1 MLDNLERKWGKY
13 TIPHLMRYIVFGNAL
28 IYLIQ
33 MIFPQIVYYLNLM
46 PDRILRGEVWRLVT
60 FLFVPSIGNLLMTAL
75 SLFCYYWIGEALE
88 RTIGSFRFGMYYL
101 IGWAAIILVSFLL
114 YFLRIFN
121 IGYLY
126 NQMSFFN
133 QTLFIAL
140 ATLHPNIQI
149 LLFYFLPV
157 KAKWAG
163 VFSGVIILIE
173 FFTSAFPIKML
184 ILASFLPY
192 LVYFLPMLIQR
203 FKAEKRRKEFEK
215 KINGTWNEPVNQGKG
230 GNGIHIQVVN
240 PSAVNKNGS
249 EDRKVRK
256 VAFHRC
262 TVCGITEQDD
272 PNMIFRYCSTCNG
285 NHEYCEQHIHNHTH
299 I

>member
-1 MLDNLERKWGKY
+1 MLENLERKWGKF
-13 TIPHLMRYIVFGNAL
+13 TIPHLMRYIVFGNVL
-28 IYLIQ
+28 IYLIN
-33 MIFPQIVYYLNLM
+33 MLFPQSGFIYYLNLM

-60 FLFVPSIGNLLMTAL
+60 FLFVPSISSILMTAL

-88 RTIGSFRFGMYYL
+88 RTIGSFRFGFYYL
-101 IGWAAIILVSFLL
+101 IGWAAIVLVSFLL
-114 YFLRIFN
+114 YFTRIFN

-149 LLFYFLPV
+149 LLFYFLPI

-163 VFSGVIILIE
+163 VFSGVLILVE

-184 ILASFLPY
+184 ILASFFPY

-203 FKAEKRRKEFEK
+203 FKATKRRKEFEK
-215 KINGTWNEPVNQGKG
+215 KINSAAGGGVNR
-230 GNGIHIQVVN
+230 NGIHIQVVRPQN
-240 PSAVNKNGS
+240 TENNVR
-249 EDRKVRK
+249 EDKKIRK

-262 TVCGITEQDD
+262 TICGITEQDD
-272 PNMIFRYCSTCNG
+272 PNMTFRYCSTCNG